1 MRQPPRIPI
10 RTCMGCGATAPRR
23 ELLRIVRDDAG
34 LRLDAAQG
42 AGGRGGYL
50 HRRAECWAGFAKR
63 RGPLRSLRAAID
75 RPARTALIAQLQID
89 AGK

>member
-1 MRQPPRIPI
+1 
-10 RTCMGCGATAPRR
+10 MGCGTTAPRR

-34 LRLDAAQG
+34 LRFDAAQH

-50 HRRAECWAGFAKR
+50 HRRSECWAGFAKR
-63 RGPLRSLRAAID
+63 KGPLRSLRAAID
-75 RPARTALIAQLQID
+75 RPARAALIAQLQFD